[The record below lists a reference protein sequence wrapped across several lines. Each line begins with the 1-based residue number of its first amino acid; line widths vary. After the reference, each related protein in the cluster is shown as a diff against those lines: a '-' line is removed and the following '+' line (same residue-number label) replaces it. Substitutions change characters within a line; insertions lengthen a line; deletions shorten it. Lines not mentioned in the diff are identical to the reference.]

1 MIRFL
6 LTGLFIFCANHFFL
20 SGQNLK
26 IGLFSD
32 INTRSIVFS
41 VAEGGYMV
49 FADRQAIASLKKY
62 DNVLFQFLN
71 DSVECFVVGRRLG
84 VFKKV
89 ELKSTSDSS
98 YFGLRLVN
106 PNVEIRYYDD
116 NLLLF
121 SALGKLQTINI
132 VDIDKYVAGVVEA
145 EGGTK
150 AQPEY
155 YKTQAVLCRTYALSH
170 LDRHVEEDY
179 HLCDGTHCQ
188 AYKGKSTLSTI
199 LYAARSTHNQ
209 VVVDPDSVFIIAAF
223 YSNCGGTTEN
233 AENVWLINKPY
244 LKSIKDPYCINSKNA
259 RWEYKMTLSDW
270 KNYLIKNGFHISDK
284 MSPLFFNSI
293 QYIRKKFYTIGNDS
307 ITFQKI
313 RTDLKL
319 KSSFFSV
326 EVKGSEVVLTGRG
339 YGHGVGLC
347 QEGAMQMAI
356 LGYEYNEII
365 KFYYRN
371 VFIVDFSTLDK
382 SKNQILQYL
391 NR

>member
-1 MIRFL
+1 MIRSFISCL
-6 LTGLFIFCANHFFL
+6 LLISINNFFL
-20 SGQNLK
+20 SGQNLR
-26 IGLFSD
+26 IGLFGEK
-32 INTRSIVFS
+32 NTRTVVFS
-41 VAEGGYMV
+41 VAAGGYII
-49 FADRQAIASLKKY
+49 FADQQAITSLKKY
-62 DNVLFQFLN
+62 DNVFFQLRN
-71 DSVECFVVGRRLG
+71 DSVECFIIGRRLG
-84 VFKKV
+84 IFKRV

-98 YFGLRLVN
+98 FFGLRLVE
-106 PNVEIRYYDD
+106 PNSEIRYYDD

-132 VDIDKYVAGVVEA
+132 IDIDKYVAGVVEA
-145 EGGTK
+145 EGGIK

-155 YKTQAVLCRTYALSH
+155 YKTQAVLCRTYALNH
-170 LDRHVEEDY
+170 LDRHVDEEY

-188 AYKGKSTLSTI
+188 AYKGKVTLFI
-199 LYAARSTHNQ
+199 IFDAARSTHNQ

-223 YSNCGGTTEN
+223 HSNCGGTTEN

-270 KNYLIKNGFHISDK
+270 KNYLLKNGFRISDK

-293 QYIRKKFYTIGNDS
+293 QYTRKKHYVIGNDS

-313 RTDLKL
+313 RTDFKL

-326 EVKGSEVVLTGRG
+326 EVKGTEVVLTGRG

-356 LGYEYNEII
+356 LGYQYNEII

-371 VFIVDFSTLDK
+371 VFIVDFSNLNK

-391 NR
+391 SW